1 MKKVKNKV
9 LIRGGGDLGSGI
21 ARQLYLAGL
30 NVIILELPFP
40 RAIRRPVSFAAA
52 VHGKEIYVEGIRG
65 VLCTEPPPSRR
76 DFIPV
81 IVDQECR
88 TAETWNP
95 DIIIDARMRKK
106 PPENGNLPG
115 HPFILGIGPYFEVG
129 KNCHAVVE
137 SNRGHSLGR
146 VLWKGTA
153 AENTRVPAPVCGF
166 TTQRV
171 LRAPVDGQFQPL
183 LNIGD
188 PVNAGEK
195 IAIVGSTAVN
205 TRISGVLRGVLYPGT
220 YVTKGQKI
228 GDIDPRSE
236 FNSCFTIS
244 DKSNAIASGAMEAV
258 LSWINQ

>member
-1 MKKVKNKV
+1 MNKV
-9 LIRGGGDLGSGI
+9 LVRGGGDLGSGI
-21 ARQLYLAGL
+21 ARQLHLAGL

-40 RAIRRPVSFAAA
+40 RAIRRVVSFAA
-52 VHGKEIYVEGIRG
+52 VVYEQEIYVEGIRA

-81 IVDQECR
+81 IVDEACR
-88 TAETWNP
+88 AAETWNP

-106 PPENGNLPG
+106 PPEKGKLPAN
-115 HPFILGIGPYFEVG
+115 PFILGIGPYFEAG

-146 VLWKGTA
+146 VLWKGRA
-153 AENTRVPAPVCGF
+153 AKNTRMPAAVCGF
-166 TTQRV
+166 TTERL
-171 LRAPVDGQFQPL
+171 LRAPADGEFQPL

-188 PVNAGEK
+188 PVTAGEK
-195 IAIVGSTAVN
+195 IAIVGGSSVHAQ
-205 TRISGVLRGVLYPGT
+205 IDGILRGILYPGT
-220 YVTKGQKI
+220 YVAKGQKI

-244 DKSNAIASGAMEAV
+244 DKSNAIAGGAMEAV
-258 LSWINQ
+258 LLWINR